1 MVLIRSDGE
10 RAHDPWTA
18 LADETPVPPS
28 GDIVVTLE
36 RWQAQREEL
45 AEHRGRLGLRLRAEQ
60 LAEAVGSDIDTFSLI
75 ALEFPKFSDGR
86 PYSTARLLRERFDFA
101 GELRAVGHVL
111 QDQFLFME
119 RCGFDAFEVE
129 DEETANAWARSI
141 EEIGIFYQPAGD
153 ARRPVGHLRHG
164 AARSSLV
171 G

>member
-10 RAHDPWTA
+10 RAYDPWTT
-18 LADETPVPPS
+18 LADEAPMPSS

-36 RWQAQREEL
+36 RWQTQREKL
-45 AEHRGRLGLRLRAEQ
+45 AAHPGRLGLRLRAEQ
-60 LAEAVGSDIDTFSLI
+60 LAEAVGGDIATFSLI

-86 PYSTARLLRERFDFA
+86 PYSTARLLRERFGFA

-129 DEETANAWARSI
+129 DEETANAWALS
-141 EEIGIFYQPAGD
+141 
-153 ARRPVGHLRHG
+153 RPVGRLRHG